1 MNFSI
6 IIPIYKEK
14 KNLKNLVFSLTKVLK
29 DKKNKYE
36 IIFVDDDSKDGS
48 ADLFKKIKNKK
59 IRFLIRKEK
68 PRDLSKSVV
77 YGFARSKYENLIV
90 MDGDLQH
97 HPSDLCKLMTKFQ
110 KNDCDIL
117 IGSRNMLNNNKV
129 NLGILRFY
137 VSKSLNSI
145 TNFLFRLDLKDPMS
159 GFFIIKKKVFMK
171 SKKNLFLLGYKIL
184 LDIVLSSS
192 DRIKIK
198 EMFINFKSRDKGF
211 SKMRLKIISQ
221 LVYFLMYK
229 LFFR

>member
-1 MNFSI
+1 MVYECEHCGYITNRQSNF
-6 IIPIYKEK
+6 
-14 KNLKNLVFSLTKVLK
+14 LRHQNLVFSLTKVLK

-110 KNDCDIL
+110 KNDCD
-117 IGSRNMLNNNKV
+117 NN
-129 NLGILRFY
+129 LYYDIILRKLSLLFPY
-137 VSKSLNSI
+137 ITNHVFTKYLQSKQNNMFQKIINSI
-145 TNFLFRLDLKDPMS
+145 
-159 GFFIIKKKVFMK
+159 
-171 SKKNLFLLGYKIL
+171 YK
-184 LDIVLSSS
+184 
-192 DRIKIK
+192 
-198 EMFINFKSRDKGF
+198 RDF
-211 SKMRLKIISQ
+211 YNS
-221 LVYFLMYK
+221 
-229 LFFR
+229 